1 MSTKS
6 RKTHLVGA
14 WPGRSAP
21 DAMEEAFSRI
31 GDHLLQMSDGETGER
46 RGWVTPTVEW
56 ARANPDLELVK
67 DGDYSDL
74 QNLPLFRVKGD
85 GLDPA
90 NLHLH
95 YQRAFEESFPAFKVL
110 RERHGKPEVRFQV
123 GVPAPV
129 DVAWAIAAP
138 KDSPVADPK
147 VVGAVHEATIPQLR
161 AIHEIGGDDVVFQ
174 LETVAAM
181 VAVVLAP
188 EEQQPAVATQM
199 GEMLAAFAE
208 SAPVGA
214 HFGLHLCLGDF
225 NHTSATDQS
234 SARPLVLL
242 SNAIAKAW
250 PEDRPLD
257 YIHAPF
263 AAAAKPGH
271 LEEEWFEPLSDLDLP
286 EHVRFYAGFIHE
298 TFGID
303 DLRMIRDRID
313 RLTGRQIDVA
323 ATCGLARRDS
333 TDEAWDAMEKAA
345 ILIED

>member
-1 MSTKS
+1 MSTKR

-14 WPGRSAP
+14 WPGRSGP

-31 GDHLLQMSDGETGER
+31 GDHLVQMSDGETGER

-56 ARANPDLELVK
+56 ARANPDLELIQ

-90 NLHLH
+90 NIHLH
-95 YQRAFEESFPAFKVL
+95 YRRAFEDSFPAFKVL
-110 RERHGKPEVRFQV
+110 RERHGKSEIRFQV

-129 DVAWAIAAP
+129 DVAWALASP
-138 KDSPVADPK
+138 KDAAVADPE
-147 VVGAVHEATIPQLR
+147 VVRAVHEATVPQMR
-161 AIHEIGGDDVVFQ
+161 AIYEIGGDDVVFQ
-174 LETVAAM
+174 LETVAGM
-181 VAVVLAP
+181 VAVVMAP
-188 EEQQPAVATQM
+188 EEQQEMVATQM
-199 GEMLAAFAE
+199 AGMLAGFAE

-250 PEDRPLD
+250 PDDRPLD

-263 AAAAKPGH
+263 AAAEKPGH
-271 LEEEWFEPLSDLDLP
+271 LDEEWFEPLSELDLP
-286 EHVRFYAGFIHE
+286 EDVRFYAGFIHE
-298 TFGID
+298 AFGID
-303 DLRMIRDRID
+303 DLRIIRDRID

-323 ATCGLARRDS
+323 ATCGLARRKDS
-333 TDEAWDAMEKAA
+333 NEAWDAMAMA
-345 ILIED
+345 TTLIED